1 MKIVECKHCGSS
13 KEEGTDCEV
22 CFSILNLIPVIN
34 DSPLVSLMEISEEYT
49 RLSDRIT
56 SALYTLGGIDDDSTI
71 NYDFTINL
79 CRDTEEVE
87 TKLSMLTGC
96 LDGEFDMVRK
106 LAVYVEAQKKLLAEQ
121 YKLLLV
127 LMASKADKNK

>member
-13 KEEGTDCEV
+13 KEADTDCEV
-22 CFSILNLIPVIN
+22 CFSILKLIPVTN
-34 DSPLVSLMEISEEYT
+34 DSPLNSLMEISEEYT
-49 RLSDRIT
+49 RLNDRING
-56 SALYTLGGIDDDSTI
+56 ALYILWDIDD
-71 NYDFTINL
+71 DFTINL
-79 CRDTEEVE
+79 CRDTAEVE
-87 TKLSMLTGC
+87 TKLSILTGS